1 MNNDKNLKKLLN
13 EKENYVIGIVETI
26 KQIVGE

>member
-13 EKENYVIGIVETI
+13 EKENYIKGIVETI